1 MKNLRRTKFG
11 ELWEFVIILVICF
24 IFLVYLNVTNQ
35 GIDNEIC
42 FIMAVTIFL
51 SLMIIKAAYILWGQI
66 EREQA
71 FIVLFLLQEIR
82 KEKVES
88 EEDLTRMIYG
98 TVDELHKFSSIFYK
112 IFDAEHS

>member
-11 ELWEFVIILVICF
+11 ELWEFVVILVVCF
-24 IFLVYLNVTNQ
+24 IVLVYLNVTNQ
-35 GIDNEIC
+35 GIDNTIC
-42 FIMAVTIFL
+42 FIMGSVIVL

-82 KEKVES
+82 KEKVKS
-88 EEDLTRMIYG
+88 EEDLTKMIYG

-112 IFDAEHS
+112 IFDADHS